1 MGLDLSY
8 SAGQTPL
15 NEEEVDGLKITH
27 ISTQNELNEFEQLN
41 IETALEWLIRS
52 KPKSER
58 VLTQKSIKQVHKKMF
73 DQVWKWAGEFRK
85 TDKNIGVPWHQ
96 IGFELKYLLDDTQY
110 WIRNE
115 TYPPEEIALRFKHR
129 LVAIH
134 CFPNGNGRHS
144 RLIADTIMSTI
155 FKLEPF
161 VWGGHQSLDKKQ
173 IRQHYIKALQ
183 LADQGEMKAL
193 LSFARSE

>member
-15 NEEEVDGLKITH
+15 NEEEIDGLKITH

-41 IETALEWLIRS
+41 IETALEWLLSS
-52 KPKSER
+52 KPKLER
-58 VLTQKSIKQVHKKMF
+58 VLTQKFIKQVHKKMF

-96 IGFELKYLLDDTQY
+96 IGFELKYLLNDTQY
-110 WIRNE
+110 WITNE
-115 TYPPEEIALRFKHR
+115 TYPSEEIALRFKHR

-144 RLIADTIMSTI
+144 RLMADTIMSTI
-155 FKLEPF
+155 FKP
-161 VWGGHQSLDKKQ
+161 
-173 IRQHYIKALQ
+173 
-183 LADQGEMKAL
+183 
-193 LSFARSE
+193 

>member
-15 NEEEVDGLKITH
+15 NEEEIDGLKITH

-52 KPKSER
+52 KPKLER
-58 VLTQKSIKQVHKKMF
+58 VLTEKFIKQVHKKMF
-73 DQVWKWAGEFRK
+73 DQVWKWAGEFTK

-161 VWGGHQSLDKKQ
+161 VWGGHQLDKKQ